1 MGCCFC
7 WSKTDRNKIIVS
19 FVFVYQFYLNWFESF
34 SDQLIILTGELLEI
48 GIVELGVRIAFGT
61 NVPENIL
68 LIRSFPEEIS
78 LSIYLLLNTLCLSL
92 QDPNAP
98 SMKPVLA
105 ILTANVKPKQNAF
118 LSLGNICI
126 EWRKLTENHRRAGDT
141 GSRSAHSPWL
151 ICTLRRR
158 N

>member
-48 GIVELGVRIAFGT
+48 GIVELGVGIAFGT

-68 LIRSFPEEIS
+68 LIKKSSRGNKSK
-78 LSIYLLLNTLCLSL
+78 YLLLNTLCLSL

-118 LSLGNICI
+118 LSLWNICS